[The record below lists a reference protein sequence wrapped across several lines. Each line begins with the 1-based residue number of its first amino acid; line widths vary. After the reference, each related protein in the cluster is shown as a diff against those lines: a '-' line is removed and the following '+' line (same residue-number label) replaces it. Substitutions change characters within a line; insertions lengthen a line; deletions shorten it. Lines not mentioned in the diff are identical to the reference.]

1 MYNVMNSFRQLP
13 ERGFSQ
19 LLPQAMVGWR
29 GRKSLSD
36 MRKKPDQLNKSLVET
51 G

>member
-13 ERGFSQ
+13 EKGSSK
-19 LLPQAMVGWR
+19 LLPQAAVGCLAEIAF
-29 GRKSLSD
+29 GHA
-36 MRKKPDQLNKSLVET
+36 KKPDQLNKSLVET